1 MSGHQPDNI
10 ASDGSP
16 ILVYRRLPPG
26 DAEADLIAANVPP
39 GAHVLE
45 LGAGA
50 GRVTHAL
57 MARGLR
63 VTAVDDSA
71 EMLAAIHGAE
81 TVLASI
87 EGLALGR
94 RFDAVI
100 LGSHLVNTTDD
111 AQRGA
116 FLRAAR
122 DHVYQ
127 HGSVLLEH
135 HASEWAQTATEGE
148 SRAGDVT
155 IALREVR
162 RHPPFVS
169 AVAEYRVDGHVFRQ
183 PFTARVWSAEEL
195 AAELRAA
202 GFAEV
207 ASLTPCCTLARLTSE
222 PR

>member
-1 MSGHQPDNI
+1 M
-10 ASDGSP
+10 
-16 ILVYRRLPPG
+16 
-26 DAEADLIAANVPP
+26 IAANVPA

-57 MARGLR
+57 IARGLR

-71 EMLAAIHGAE
+71 EMLAVIHGAE

-100 LGSHLVNTTDD
+100 LGSHLVNTPDD
-111 AQRGA
+111 AQRLA
-116 FLRAAR
+116 LLRAAR
-122 DHVYQ
+122 DHVHQ

-135 HASEWAQTATEGE
+135 HASEWAQTAEEGE

-169 AVAEYRVDGHVFRQ
+169 AVAEYRVDGHTFAQ
-183 PFTARVWSAEEL
+183 PFTARILSDEEL
-195 AAELRAA
+195 AGELGLA
-202 GFAEV
+202 GLEV
-207 ASLTPCCTLARLTSE
+207 LARPN
-222 PR
+222 PRWTTARRARPAT